1 MAESAAK
8 VVAALVALTFLAAPP
23 ASASALLEEHC
34 AGDLTCAAGAPR
46 TGSAL
51 LQTAQ
56 EKDTVKTA
64 RATAAQ
70 DKSDGMALKGRLDA
84 LEKEVSSLQERVSAL
99 EADVGVSGGGVGGG
113 GAAPV
118 AAPPAEAGEA
128 EALLGRRVRR
138 SAKDTDE
145 EAGETSAR
153 KQGFSVPLGSELA
166 SDEEDDSDGGST
178 SEGSADESEASLLQK
193 SSEAANTEEES
204 IKARVMTVE
213 GAMAELRSQ
222 VSTLENHV
230 MGSTFNTKEASFLQL
245 QKDQDSGIGSESS
258 LKARIVELDYEG
270 VTLRTR
276 VSTLEHFVTG

>member
-1 MAESAAK
+1 MAVSAAK
-8 VVAALVALTFLAAPP
+8 VAAALVALTFLAAPP
-23 ASASALLEEHC
+23 AIASAPLEERC

-56 EKDTVKTA
+56 EKDSVKTA
-64 RATAAQ
+64 RAMAAQ
-70 DKSDGMALKGRLDA
+70 DKSDGSPMALKGRLDA
-84 LEKEVSSLQERVSAL
+84 LEKEVGSLQERVSAL
-99 EADVGVSGGGVGGG
+99 EADVGVSGGGG

-118 AAPPAEAGEA
+118 AAPAAEAAEA
-128 EALLGRRVRR
+128 EALIGRRSRHSV
-138 SAKDTDE
+138 KDTD

-166 SDEEDDSDGGST
+166 SDEEEDSDGGST
-178 SEGSADESEASLLQK
+178 SEGSADDSEASLLQK

-245 QKDQDSGIGSESS
+245 QKDQNSGIGSESS
-258 LKARIVELDYEG
+258 LKARIVALEDEG
-270 VTLRTR
+270 DTLRTR
-276 VSTLEHFVTG
+276 VTTLEHFVTG